1 MSSSPY
7 NWQAEKPSVQD
18 AISFLFN
25 NEILS
30 DVHFMVGKGTQRRR
44 IPAHKFVLA
53 VRSAV
58 FDAMFNGGIS
68 AQSDEVELP
77 DVEYS
82 AFQSLL
88 RFLYTDEVQIGPETV
103 MTTLYTAKKYAV
115 PTLENACVD
124 FLKKNLSADN
134 AFMLLSQA
142 RLFDEPQLA
151 ALCLECIDKNTTE
164 ALAAE
169 GFTDIDFDTFCVVL
183 QRDTLSIRE
192 NQLFAAALRWAE
204 HECQRRRIPSTSEN
218 KRNVLSRALYMIR
231 FPLMSIEE
239 FAVSVA
245 QSGIL
250 TDKEVVSMFLHF
262 TVNPKPQVQFLDRP
276 RCCLTGKEKAIC
288 RFQKVE
294 SRWGYSG
301 TSDRIRFSCNRR
313 IFVVGFGLYG
323 SMYGPSDYQVT
334 IQIIATDTNKICGHN
349 DTAFSSDGSDST
361 FRVMFKEPV
370 EILSG
375 VSYTAC
381 ATLKGPDS
389 HYGTSGGKK
398 VVYETEQKEK
408 IIFQFSYATG
418 NNNGTSVEDG
428 QLPEI
433 IFYT

>member
-7 NWQAEKPSVQD
+7 NWQSEKTSVQD
-18 AISFLFN
+18 AIAFLFN

-68 AQSDEVELP
+68 TQSDEVELP
-77 DVEYS
+77 DVEYL

-124 FLKKNLSADN
+124 FLKKNLSPDN

-151 ALCLECIDKNTTE
+151 ALCLECIDKNTAE

-183 QRDTLSIRE
+183 QRDTLAIRE

-204 HECQRRRIPSTSEN
+204 HECQRRRIPSTSDN
-218 KRNVLSRALYMIR
+218 KRLNRVLLLTSAI
-231 FPLMSIEE
+231 
-239 FAVSVA
+239 
-245 QSGIL
+245 IL
-250 TDKEVVSMFLHF
+250 F
-262 TVNPKPQVQFLDRP
+262 
-276 RCCLTGKEKAIC
+276 
-288 RFQKVE
+288 
-294 SRWGYSG
+294 
-301 TSDRIRFSCNRR
+301 
-313 IFVVGFGLYG
+313 
-323 SMYGPSDYQVT
+323 
-334 IQIIATDTNKICGHN
+334 
-349 DTAFSSDGSDST
+349 
-361 FRVMFKEPV
+361 
-370 EILSG
+370 
-375 VSYTAC
+375 
-381 ATLKGPDS
+381 
-389 HYGTSGGKK
+389 
-398 VVYETEQKEK
+398 
-408 IIFQFSYATG
+408 
-418 NNNGTSVEDG
+418 
-428 QLPEI
+428 
-433 IFYT
+433 